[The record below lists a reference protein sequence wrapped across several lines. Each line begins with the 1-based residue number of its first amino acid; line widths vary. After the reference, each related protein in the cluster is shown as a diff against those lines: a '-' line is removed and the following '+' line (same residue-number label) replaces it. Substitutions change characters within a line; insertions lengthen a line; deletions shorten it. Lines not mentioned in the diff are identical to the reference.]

1 MPDRKRAPEVALRK
15 GEKRGEEL
23 VLPGATEKK
32 GQEDA
37 SARCTLAGW
46 AWKLGGGKG
55 LLGGGGGREHSCEPS

>member
-1 MPDRKRAPEVALRK
+1 MSNRKGAPEVALRK
-15 GEKRGEEL
+15 GEKKGEEL

-46 AWKLGGGKG
+46 A
-55 LLGGGGGREHSCEPS
+55 